1 MTVKGIDISYANR
14 DLDFAKLKKAGVSF
28 VMIRTGY
35 RQKTDDMFDS
45 HMKNAV
51 AAGLDVGAYCYCM
64 ASTPAEAR
72 KEAEYAV
79 SLLKPYKLSYPVF
92 YDMED
97 VSLLNFSKTK
107 LTNIA
112 LAFLGTVESSG
123 YRAGLY
129 TNPSWLE
136 NKLNRDRILSKYDL
150 WLAHWTGSPGTPTKY
165 DYGQKMWQWGTDEL
179 MGSNGKIDGD
189 ICFVDY
195 PAMIG
200 SEDNGQGAIEQ
211 TFIPAVGDVVL
222 FGGGSH
228 YGSSSA
234 AQPTGN
240 IRTAGAAKVTNLAL
254 NSSHPYHLVGI
265 SSNVDGWVDKDTVF
279 PLDSGEVKKAAVVV
293 NLRSKAGLD
302 GNVLAT
308 VPGGA
313 NVVLFP
319 ERAEKDGFT
328 WQKAAYNGFVGYLV
342 SDYIAE

>member
-1 MTVKGIDISYANR
+1 MTVKGIDISYVNR
-14 DLDFAKLKKAGVSF
+14 NLDFAKLKKAGVSF

-35 RQKTDDMFDS
+35 RQKTDDMFHS
-45 HMKNAV
+45 HMENAI

-97 VSLLNFSKTK
+97 ASLFDLSKTK

-112 LAFLGTVESSG
+112 LAFLETVENSG
-123 YRAGLY
+123 FRAGLY
-129 TNPSWLE
+129 VNPSWLE

-150 WLAHWTGSPGTPTKY
+150 WLAHWTGSPSTPTKY
-165 DYGQKMWQWGTDEL
+165 DYGQKMWQWGIDEL
-179 MGSNGKIDGD
+179 TGSNGKVDGD
-189 ICFVDY
+189 ICFVNY
-195 PAMIG
+195 PAIIA
-200 SEDNGQGAIEQ
+200 SEGGADNP
-211 TFIPAVGDVVL
+211 FIPAVGDVVL

-265 SSNVDGWVDKDTVF
+265 SSNVYGWVDKDTVF
-279 PLDSGEVKKAAVVV
+279 PLDSGEVKKAEVVV